1 MGLKKDE
8 RERRLAELRVM
19 SDGEY
24 ACKYGITE
32 ESARKF
38 REKHGIYRPKT
49 LLTDKIPAD
58 VQARICELKRKGKSY
73 KEIRLE
79 TGASEWG
86 VRVIL
91 HANGFEVKGL
101 KKTKRE
107 NQEQKQDEENGENGK
122 PPSWESYVTPETA
135 VPYCY
140 RGRGDSCELEPEE
153 RERFD
158 ELRRWKEEAFYRD
171 IENSEFRDE
180 TLQSLTP
187 AT

>member
-8 RERRLAELRVM
+8 RECRLAELRVM

-58 VQARICELKRKGKSY
+58 VQARICELKREGKTY
-73 KEIRLE
+73 TQIMLE

-91 HANGFEVKGL
+91 HANGFEVKGI
-101 KKTKRE
+101 KIAKSASRDP
-107 NQEQKQDEENGENGK
+107 NQDGEAGESEGQ
-122 PPSWESYVTPETA
+122 PAWESYVTPETA
-135 VPYCY
+135 TPYCY
-140 RGRGDSCELEPEE
+140 RGRGDTCKLAPEE
-153 RERFD
+153 RERYD
-158 ELRRWKEEAFYRD
+158 QLRRWKEEAFYRD
-171 IENSEFRDE
+171 IEHSEFRDE
-180 TLQSLTP
+180 MLRSLVP
-187 AT
+187 VS

>member
-1 MGLKKDE
+1 MGLKKAE

-38 REKHGIYRPKT
+38 REKHGIYRPKA
-49 LLTDKIPAD
+49 LLTDKIPAE
-58 VQARICELKRKGKSY
+58 VQARICELRREGKNY

-86 VRVIL
+86 VRSIL

-107 NQEQKQDEENGENGK
+107 NQEQKQDEENGK